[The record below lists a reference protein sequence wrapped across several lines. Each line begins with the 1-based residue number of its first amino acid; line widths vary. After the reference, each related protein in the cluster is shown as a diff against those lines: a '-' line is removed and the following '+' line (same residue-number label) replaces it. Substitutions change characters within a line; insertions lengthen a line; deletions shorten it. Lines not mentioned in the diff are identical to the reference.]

1 MADSYTD
8 FGVGSDDLTSDQID
22 GIFDNFVL
30 DYVSTADFYV
40 TVTNGETK
48 TTVATSDIT
57 VTTDPT
63 LKVVISNPSTTYGIV
78 ASSLVRIGRTTGVA
92 SQERVFSDGSVLKA
106 SDLNTAFKQVLFG
119 IQEQIDGGLGSI
131 PTDTDG
137 KLDAGGKVIKNVG
150 AATNA
155 NDATTKDY
163 VDNLVLVG
171 AGIPQ
176 NWSFNLNDGGWTT
189 SGNDLTRTLT
199 DPVPT
204 SANDNLY
211 LVEVGGVLQ
220 DPDDAYSVTES
231 SGTYTLMLVNAQS
244 DLGSNVSVNLRNWGV
259 TRNELLIPFKQETDD
274 ADSHALKVKNRS
286 STALGDLVHLLD
298 HDDATLGKITKAG
311 KLQVPEVSSV
321 TGDLKVT
328 SSVAVRNSDDSA
340 DVFKV
345 DKDTGNTT
353 VSGASAFTGTA
364 TFSGVLN
371 AVGGLQKNGQTFM
384 SLKSIVGMTGGMGQD
399 NSGTVPANEYRYIG
413 NSLKFVKDT
422 TNYVEGDR
430 ILLFCSIPVRLAA
443 EWVSLTIIKDDTVD
457 EASRHN
463 GDSYTKVAAN
473 NLFNTDPTRI
483 IWPKSHVDFWY
494 NHEDGTDA
502 GFPVITTY
510 GNHGNVITPFTV
522 VYTLDAD
529 DAAKDQL
536 TFDIVLLGGALGGGT
551 SEIEYRGNYGSTF
564 IGFLLG

>member
-8 FGVGSDDLTSDQID
+8 FGIADDLTSDQIA
-22 GIFDNFVL
+22 GTFDNLVL

-40 TVTNGETK
+40 IVTNGETK
-48 TTVATSDIT
+48 TTVAASDIT
-57 VTTDPT
+57 VTTDPA

-78 ASSLVRIGRTTGVA
+78 ASSLVRIGRTTGV
-92 SQERVFSDGSVLKA
+92 SSPERVFSDGSVLKA
-106 SDLNTAFKQVLFG
+106 SDLNTSFKQVLFG
-119 IQEQIDGGLGSI
+119 IQEQVDGGLGSI

-231 SGTYTLMLVNAQS
+231 SGTYTLKLMDAQS
-244 DLGSNVSVNLRNWGV
+244 NLGANVTVNLRNWGV
-259 TRNELLIPFKQETDD
+259 TRNELLIPFKQETDA
-274 ADSHALKVKNRS
+274 ADSHALEVKNRS
-286 STALGDLVHLLD
+286 SDAAGDLVRFLD
-298 HDDATLGKITKAG
+298 HDDTTIGKITEAG
-311 KLQVPEVSSV
+311 KLEIPEISSKE
-321 TGDLKVT
+321 GDLKVT

-371 AVGGLQKNGQTFM
+371 AVGGLQKNGQAIKG
-384 SLKSIVGMTGGMGQD
+384 LKAIVDRTGLD
-399 NSGTVPANEYRYIG
+399 DVAGTTLPTTYWMFAGRQ
-413 NSLKFVKDT
+413 LKLVKET
-422 TNYVEGDR
+422 TNYAEGDY
-430 ILLFCSIPVRLAA
+430 FVMTYNIPV
-443 EWVSLTIIKDDTVD
+443 WQNSNP
-457 EASRHN
+457 EASLMNMVLNTTSSSVN
-463 GDSYTKVAAN
+463 GGDEWTKVDSEVVFGSAN
-473 NLFNTDPTRI
+473 MVTKILGDRS
-483 IWPKSHVDFWY
+483 KH
-494 NHEDGTDA
+494 GTA
-502 GFPVITTY
+502 GVQSS
-510 GNHGNVITPFTV
+510 GNHSSHGHIGTV
-522 VYTLDAD
+522 VYQISAEDAT
-529 DAAKDQL
+529 KDEL
-536 TFDIVLLGGALGGGT
+536 IFDIVLTTYDGT
-551 SEIEYRGNYGSTF
+551 PSLYTSYGSIFT
-564 IGFLLG
+564 GFLVG

>member
-8 FGVGSDDLTSDQID
+8 FGVADDLTSDQIA
-22 GIFDNFVL
+22 GTFDNLVL

-48 TTVATSDIT
+48 TTVAASDIT
-57 VTTDPT
+57 VTTDPA

-155 NDATTKDY
+155 NDAATKDY
-163 VDNLVLVG
+163 VDNLVVVG
-171 AGIPQ
+171 GGIPQ

-220 DPDDAYSVTES
+220 DPDNAYSVTES
-231 SGTYTLMLVNAQS
+231 SGTYTLKLIDAQS
-244 DLGSNVSVNLRNWGV
+244 ELDNNVTVNLRNWGV
-259 TRNELLIPFKQETDD
+259 TRNELLIPFKQETDS

-286 STALGDLVHLLD
+286 SDAAGDLVRFLD
-298 HDDATLGKITKAG
+298 HDDTTIGKITEAG
-311 KLQVPEVSSV
+311 KLEIPEVSSKE
-321 TGDLKVT
+321 GDLKVT
-328 SSVAVRNSDDSA
+328 SSVAVRNYDDNN
-340 DVFKV
+340 DILKV
-345 DKDTGNTT
+345 DKGS
-353 VSGASAFTGTA
+353 VAGGTGTVTVTGDA
-364 TFSGVLN
+364 SFAGTTTFSGVLN
-371 AVGGLQKNGQTFM
+371 AVGGLQLSGQSFKGLKAIVDRTGLDDVSESVIGRWTFAGRQ
-384 SLKSIVGMTGGMGQD
+384 LK
-399 NSGTVPANEYRYIG
+399 
-413 NSLKFVKDT
+413 LVKET
-422 TNYVEGDR
+422 SNYAEGDH
-430 ILLFCSIPVRLAA
+430 LVMVYEIPVENIAGYGTIMNMVLNTASASVNAA
-443 EWVSLTIIKDDTVD
+443 DSWTTT
-457 EASRHN
+457 ASEEVFGSAN
-463 GDSYTKVAAN
+463 MVTKILGN
-473 NLFNTDPTRI
+473 KT
-483 IWPKSHVDFWY
+483 
-494 NHEDGTDA
+494 EDGIGGVFA
-502 GFPVITTY
+502 GGSQLGTQQIDY
-510 GNHGNVITPFTV
+510 YRHSGIV
-522 VYTLDAD
+522 VYQISAE
-529 DAAKDQL
+529 DAAKDEL
-536 TFDIVLLGGALGGGT
+536 VFDIILSKSGMT
-551 SEIEYRGNYGSTF
+551 GNPKLHTAFGSIFT
-564 IGFLLG
+564 GFLVG

>member
-8 FGVGSDDLTSDQID
+8 FGVADDLTSDQIA
-22 GIFDNFVL
+22 GTFDNLVL

-48 TTVATSDIT
+48 TTVAASDIT
-57 VTTDPT
+57 VTTDPA

-155 NDATTKDY
+155 NDAATKDY

-171 AGIPQ
+171 GGNPQ

-220 DPDDAYSVTES
+220 DPDNAYSVTES
-231 SGTYTLMLVNAQS
+231 SGTYTLKLIDAQS
-244 DLGSNVSVNLRNWGV
+244 ELDNNVTVNLRNWGV
-259 TRNELLIPFKQETDD
+259 TRNELLIPFKQETDS

-286 STALGDLVHLLD
+286 SDAAGDLVRFLD
-298 HDDATLGKITKAG
+298 HDDTTIGKITEAG
-311 KLQVPEVSSV
+311 KLEIPEVSSKE
-321 TGDLKVT
+321 GDLKVT
-328 SSVAVRNSDDSA
+328 SSVAVRNYDDNN
-340 DVFKV
+340 DILKV
-345 DKDTGNTT
+345 DKGS
-353 VSGASAFTGTA
+353 VAGGTGTVTVTGDA
-364 TFSGVLN
+364 SFAGTTTFSGVLN
-371 AVGGLQKNGQTFM
+371 AVGGLQLSGQSFKGLKAIVDRTGLDDVSESVIGRWTFAGRQ
-384 SLKSIVGMTGGMGQD
+384 LK
-399 NSGTVPANEYRYIG
+399 
-413 NSLKFVKDT
+413 LVKET
-422 TNYVEGDR
+422 SNYAEGDH
-430 ILLFCSIPVRLAA
+430 LVMVYEIPVENIAGYGTIMNMVLNTASASVNAA
-443 EWVSLTIIKDDTVD
+443 DSWTTT
-457 EASRHN
+457 ASEEVFGSAN
-463 GDSYTKVAAN
+463 MVTKILGN
-473 NLFNTDPTRI
+473 KT
-483 IWPKSHVDFWY
+483 
-494 NHEDGTDA
+494 EDGIGGVFA
-502 GFPVITTY
+502 GGSQLGTQQIDY
-510 GNHGNVITPFTV
+510 YRHSGIV
-522 VYTLDAD
+522 VYQISAE
-529 DAAKDQL
+529 DAAKDEL
-536 TFDIVLLGGALGGGT
+536 VFDIILSKSGMT
-551 SEIEYRGNYGSTF
+551 GNPKLHTAFGSIFT
-564 IGFLLG
+564 GFLVG

>member
-8 FGVGSDDLTSDQID
+8 FGVADDLTSDQIA
-22 GIFDNFVL
+22 GTFDNLVL

-48 TTVATSDIT
+48 TNVAASDIT
-57 VTTDPT
+57 VTTDPA

-155 NDATTKDY
+155 NDAATKDY
-163 VDNLVLVG
+163 VDNLVVVG
-171 AGIPQ
+171 GGIPQ

-220 DPDDAYSVTES
+220 DPDNAYSVTES
-231 SGTYTLMLVNAQS
+231 SGTYTLKLIDAQS
-244 DLGSNVSVNLRNWGV
+244 ELDNNVTVNLRNWGV
-259 TRNELLIPFKQETDD
+259 TRNELLIPFKQETDS

-286 STALGDLVHLLD
+286 SDAAGDLVRFLD
-298 HDDATLGKITKAG
+298 HDDTTIGKITEAG
-311 KLQVPEVSSV
+311 KLEIPEVSSKE
-321 TGDLKVT
+321 GDLKVT
-328 SSVAVRNSDDSA
+328 SSVAVRNYDDNN
-340 DVFKV
+340 DILKV
-345 DKDTGNTT
+345 DKGS
-353 VSGASAFTGTA
+353 VAGGTGTVTVTGDA
-364 TFSGVLN
+364 SFAGTTTFSGVLN
-371 AVGGLQKNGQTFM
+371 AVGGLQLSGQSFKGLKAIVDRTGLDDVSESVIGRWTFAGRQ
-384 SLKSIVGMTGGMGQD
+384 LK
-399 NSGTVPANEYRYIG
+399 
-413 NSLKFVKDT
+413 LVKET
-422 TNYVEGDR
+422 SNYAEGDH
-430 ILLFCSIPVRLAA
+430 LVMVYEIPVENIAGYGTIMNMVLNTASASVNAA
-443 EWVSLTIIKDDTVD
+443 DSWTTTASEEVFGSANMVTKILGNKTEDGIGGVFAGGRSTTTDILELLCIKYQPKMLLKT
-457 EASRHN
+457 
-463 GDSYTKVAAN
+463 
-473 NLFNTDPTRI
+473 NLF
-483 IWPKSHVDFWY
+483 
-494 NHEDGTDA
+494 
-502 GFPVITTY
+502 
-510 GNHGNVITPFTV
+510 
-522 VYTLDAD
+522 
-529 DAAKDQL
+529 
-536 TFDIVLLGGALGGGT
+536 
-551 SEIEYRGNYGSTF
+551 ST
-564 IGFLLG
+564 